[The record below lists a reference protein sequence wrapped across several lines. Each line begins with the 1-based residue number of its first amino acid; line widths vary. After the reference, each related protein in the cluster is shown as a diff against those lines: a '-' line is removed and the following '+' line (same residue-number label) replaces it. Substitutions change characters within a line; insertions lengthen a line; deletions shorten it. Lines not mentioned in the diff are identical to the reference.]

1 MVFGEMAM
9 LGDPVRS
16 ANVIADSEAEC
27 YVLSLDDLAQLGE
40 SDPPLRATL
49 YENLARKLAANL
61 RRANAE
67 VQALSG

>member
-1 MVFGEMAM
+1 MFGEMAM
-9 LGDPVRS
+9 LSEAVRS
-16 ANVIADSEAEC
+16 ANVHADSEVEC
-27 YVLSLDDLAQLGE
+27 YVLSGGDLALLGE
-40 SDPPLRATL
+40 SSPSLRATL